1 MNLRKILAQ
10 EMANGEGKA
19 QFVYG
24 EMIGYLRP
32 EVEWLKWLSYIPEF
46 QQQKYMALEK
56 KLVSEVSFEELEFIR
71 ECRFMR
77 RMASLFQ
84 LYKDGNVN
92 AKEYS
97 EVYDFMA
104 SHSLD
109 ELMLFKLSS
118 LELEIAKER
127 IKYYSQVS
135 SCELEKFVKE
145 RQKEEVYSNLNM
157 IDAYLLHVVSRINFK
172 RGLIK
177 LNEEINAQI
186 KANEN
191 MRFRSLHR

>member
-1 MNLRKILAQ
+1 MNLRNLLAQ
-10 EMANGEGKA
+10 EMAKSEGKA

-24 EMIGYLRP
+24 KMIGYLRP

-46 QQQKYMALEK
+46 QQQKYIALEK
-56 KLVSEVSFEELEFIR
+56 KVISEVSFEELEFIL
-71 ECRFMR
+71 EYRFMK
-77 RMASLFQ
+77 RMALLFQ

-109 ELMLFKLSS
+109 ELMLSKLSS

-135 SCELEKFVKE
+135 SKELEKFVKD
-145 RQKEEVYSNLNM
+145 RQQEEVYSNLSM
-157 IDAYLLHVVSRINFK
+157 IDAYLLHVVSRMNFK